1 MMQCSVLETTHLVGK
16 KWAVPLLYELRLG
29 KFQGFYKF
37 TAKTKITPRTLSREL
52 TELAKA
58 GLIEKDVNE
67 RYFLTEKGEELC
79 RLVDDIKRWN
89 IKWNS
94 THENC
99 MNRSCI
105 ECGYFISNEPIVERA
120 KTKISK

>member
-1 MMQCSVLETTHLVGK
+1 MQCSVLEITHLVGK
-16 KWAVPLLYELRLG
+16 KWSVPLLYELRLG

-52 TELAKA
+52 DELSKA
-58 GLIEKDVNE
+58 GLIDKDANGQ
-67 RYFLTEKGEELC
+67 YFLTQKGEELC
-79 RLVDDIKRWN
+79 ALVDEIKRWN

-99 MNRSCI
+99 LNRSCI
-105 ECGYFISNEPIVERA
+105 DCGYFISPEPIAERA